1 MYLMPLNIQWFNIK
15 SKYYD
20 FQKHTDSSNLS
31 VMVKFKGEPLG
42 QQLGQ
47 QHSMK
52 TLVASRANCDDLKEI
67 VVKYLMPKSN

>member
-1 MYLMPLNIQWFNIK
+1 
-15 SKYYD
+15 
-20 FQKHTDSSNLS
+20 
-31 VMVKFKGEPLG
+31 MVKFKGEPLG